1 MSKQVV
7 LMILVNVFAGFLFFL
22 GNLDLWNRVNYWV
35 LVNVASQW
43 SPFFVT
49 SKYLG
54 TSTTPSY
61 SPIYN
66 AIINYPFL
74 IFWFLLAINLLFLI
88 KIERSKETS

>member
-1 MSKQVV
+1 
-7 LMILVNVFAGFLFFL
+7 MILVNLFATVLYIF

-35 LVNVASQW
+35 LVDVASNW

-61 SPIYN
+61 SSIYN

-74 IFWFLLAINLLFLI
+74 IFWFLLAINLFFFI
-88 KIERSKETS
+88 QIGRSKETKQNPA